1 MNWKKLAEGTVFKNG
16 VRYAMK
22 YRNSIDCM
30 LRTAE
35 EMRKVLRDN
44 LTDTD
49 ENIEQY
55 AEVTPENDP
64 PVNVDWKFPD
74 KDGMPIDNE
83 DIERFAYWCNTTGTC
98 WVYPTSLYGLRKH
111 HYEGRL
117 IAYAKIET
125 PPPPVMPRAW
135 KECPWCKSDNIVRM
149 EDDEQH
155 YGLCTKCWQRGP
167 SGKTP
172 KEAMDRWG
180 YKK

>member
-1 MNWKKLAEGTVFKNG
+1 MNWKKLADAKMEDFKADGKYVILGTDGKVGTHILTMEDMYNL
-16 VRYAMK
+16 
-22 YRNSIDCM
+22 I
-30 LRTAE
+30 LRGKAG
-35 EMRKVLRDN
+35 L
-44 LTDTD
+44 
-49 ENIEQY
+49 QY

-155 YGLCTKCWQRGP
+155 YGLCTKCWARGP